1 MTFIL
6 KNEPAFLAPAAGVN
20 GLRMLGIVHEA
31 VVFLLE
37 QLYGSRHCRS
47 YCFRFHKPEESDE
60 PPINPHGSARAE
72 ISHRLGVGIV
82 RWASPVRCSA
92 TSGGRCASSN
102 CCLHR
107 PFAVQE
113 VRVRHVQLPGLQTPA
128 ASPVQ
133 AARGRRRRRAA
144 QDSQV
149 GVFFCS
155 SNITLPSSAKQSWTV
170 SEQKRLFSH
179 FSISCC
185 LCRRASME
193 LPLAVRFKQLKATS
207 RETVGVYRL
216 ELG

>member
-82 RWASPVRCSA
+82 GPP
-92 TSGGRCASSN
+92 
-102 CCLHR
+102 
-107 PFAVQE
+107 PFAVLLPLGGAALHLTAVFTVPLPSRRSVFDMFNFLASKHRQPPQYRPLE
-113 VRVRHVQLPGLQTPA
+113 DDDDEGQLRT
-128 ASPVQ
+128 
-133 AARGRRRRRAA
+133 AR
-144 QDSQV
+144 S
-149 GVFFCS
+149 VFFF
-155 SNITLPSSAKQSWTV
+155 A
-170 SEQKRLFSH
+170 
-179 FSISCC
+179 
-185 LCRRASME
+185 A
-193 LPLAVRFKQLKATS
+193 ATS
-207 RETVGVYRL
+207 RYLLRLSKVGLFLKRKGFLVTFPFHAAFVGAPPWSCRWL
-216 ELG
+216 